1 MHIRV
6 TILIILK
13 CTMHLFLLYSQCLQP
28 FPVYNF
34 RAFTSPQ
41 KETCISQPFCFPW
54 AATNLLSICV
64 NLPVLDNSYIWN
76 HTVQGLLSLAS
87 SHHDFNIHVVMCI
100 STSSFFMT
108 KSPLYE
114 YITFCL
120 SSRLFLDI

>member
-54 AATNLLSICV
+54 AATNLLYLCEFACSGQFV
-64 NLPVLDNSYIWN
+64 YME
-76 HTVQGLLSLAS
+76 
-87 SHHDFNIHVVMCI
+87 SHSARPFEFG
-100 STSSFFMT
+100 FF
-108 KSPLYE
+108 SP
-114 YITFCL
+114 
-120 SSRLFLDI
+120 